1 MGTPVSEQFQLPTTN
16 IIQPQ
21 LLAASTE
28 WFEYPVKAY
37 PHQTDYAGVVWH
49 GTYLTWLEEARI
61 EWLRSIGV
69 EFADLVAV
77 GCNMPVVEL
86 SIRYHLPISMGI
98 EAVIKTRMT
107 EMKGVRLNLENEVRS
122 LRVTRQGSSDES
134 ILYSTAR
141 VTLVTVDLE
150 KGKIMRQLPPVMKD
164 ALEKV
169 R

>member
-1 MGTPVSEQFQLPTTN
+1 MNVSEQPQLPTTN

-37 PHQTDYAGVVWH
+37 PHQTDYAGMVWH

-86 SIRYHLPISMGI
+86 SIRYHLPISMGT

-122 LRVTRQGSSDES
+122 SDEA
-134 ILYSTAR
+134 ILYSTAQ

>member
-1 MGTPVSEQFQLPTTN
+1 MNVSEQPQLPTTN

-37 PHQTDYAGVVWH
+37 PHQTDYAGMVWH

-69 EFADLVAV
+69 EFADLVAA

-86 SIRYHLPISMGI
+86 SIRYHLPISMGT

-107 EMKGVRLNLENEVRS
+107 EMKGVRLTLEHEVRA
-122 LRVTRQGSSDES
+122 TDEA
-134 ILYSTAR
+134 ILYSTAQ

>member
-1 MGTPVSEQFQLPTTN
+1 MNVSEQPQLPTTN

-37 PHQTDYAGVVWH
+37 PHQTDYVGSVWH
-49 GTYLTWLEEARI
+49 GTYITWLEEARI

-86 SIRYHLPISMGI
+86 SIRYHLPISMGT
-98 EAVIKTRMT
+98 EAVIKTRMA
-107 EMKGVRLNLENEVRS
+107 EMKGVRLNLEHEVRS
-122 LRVTRQGSSDES
+122 PDET
-134 ILYSTAR
+134 ILYSTAQ

-150 KGKIMRQLPPVMKD
+150 KGKVMRQLPPVMKD

>member
-1 MGTPVSEQFQLPTTN
+1 MNVSKQPQLPTTN

-21 LLAASTE
+21 LVAASTE

-37 PHQTDYAGVVWH
+37 PHQTDYAGAVWH

-77 GCNMPVVEL
+77 GCNMPVIEL
-86 SIRYHLPISMGI
+86 SIRYHLPISMGT
-98 EAVIKTRMT
+98 EAVIKTRMI

-122 LRVTRQGSSDES
+122 PDQS
-134 ILYSTAR
+134 ILYSTAQ

>member
-1 MGTPVSEQFQLPTTN
+1 MNVSEQSQLPTTN

-28 WFEYPVKAY
+28 WFEYRVKAY

-86 SIRYHLPISMGI
+86 SIRYHLPISMGT

-122 LRVTRQGSSDES
+122 PDES
-134 ILYSTAR
+134 ILYSTAQ

-169 R
+169 S

>member
-1 MGTPVSEQFQLPTTN
+1 VTSRMVIDVSKQPQLPTTN

-21 LLAASTE
+21 LLAASTD

-37 PHQTDYAGVVWH
+37 PHQTDYAGMVWH
-49 GTYLTWLEEARI
+49 GTYITWLEEARI

-98 EAVIKTRMT
+98 EAVIKTRMV

-122 LRVTRQGSSDES
+122 PDAT
-134 ILYSTAR
+134 ILYTTAQ

-150 KGKIMRQLPPVMKD
+150 KGKVMRQLPPVMKD

-169 R
+169 RG